1 MADEDLALIRTLLR
15 APSVDA
21 FYEYLDEDV
30 EWDVSRSPEAPTVIR
45 GRDEVRLFMQ
55 RWRHG
60 REHWRFEEDD
70 FLDAGDRSATI
81 AAPAGAGPRPPAG
94 WPGRGGEGG
103 GFGWEGGEPGGPPE
117 AGRGSRLRAAS
128 AH

>member
-60 REHWRFEEDD
+60 WEHWRFEEDD
-70 FLDAGDRSATI
+70 FLDAGDRVVTI
-81 AAPAGAGPRPPAG
+81 AAPAGVDPRPAAA
-94 WPGRGGEGG
+94 WTVRGGKVVSFVWYER
-103 GFGWEGGEPGGPPE
+103 ESE
-117 AGRGSRLRAAS
+117 ARADAGLD
-128 AH
+128 